1 MIERCEDLGG
11 ILVYKDPHMKTNN
24 ILIGKIQKAAN
35 YIVNKS
41 RTPIANYIIVSSEIA
56 NMINDLYNEE
66 YDINDR
72 RYKILKEILD
82 ELKNN
87 EKYEI

>member
-11 ILVYKDPHMKTNN
+11 IPVYKDPLMKTNN

-35 YIVNKS
+35 YIANKS

-72 RYKILKEILD
+72 RYKILKDILN

-87 EKYEI
+87 GEYEI

>member
-1 MIERCEDLGG
+1 MIEKSDTLLGG
-11 ILVYKDPHMKTNN
+11 IPVYIDPHMKTNE

-35 YIVNKS
+35 YIANKS
-41 RTPIANYIIVSSEIA
+41 RTPSANYIIVSSQTY
-56 NMINDLYNEE
+56 DLLNNEE

-72 RYKILKEILD
+72 RYKILKEILN

-87 EKYEI
+87 GEYEI